1 MTLINLREKSKLSQ
15 TQMADF
21 LDVNQITIAEIE
33 KEAGEIRSDWLGAL
47 MDLYTNGAVELEEPE
62 SVTGADLKQIADVNR
77 IVSNMR
83 FMHRKEQEI

>member
-1 MTLINLREKSKLSQ
+1 
-15 TQMADF
+15 
-21 LDVNQITIAEIE
+21 
-33 KEAGEIRSDWLGAL
+33 
-47 MDLYTNGAVELEEPE
+47 MDLYTNGAVELEELE